1 MNSTHTTEAGVA
13 RPQSNDDNRF
23 IQALTEEEKILVP
36 EEKHKPQTSPTV
48 KIIFPSHPHKSTMES
63 YLSRGLYSDGPDYEP
78 PGKLYFAI
86 GLVFDSVYKLQFRLS
101 ELPLR

>member
-23 IQALTEEEKILVP
+23 IQALTEEALTEEEKILVP

-48 KIIFPSHPHKSTMES
+48 KIIFPSHPHKSNMES
-63 YLSRGLYSDGPDYEP
+63 YLSRGLYSDEPEYEP
-78 PGKLYFAI
+78 PGKLYSAI
-86 GLVFDSVYKLQFRLS
+86 GLVFDSVYNRK
-101 ELPLR
+101 